1 MEKINKTIFLQEKDA
16 IYSMNQMKQVDAD
29 CMNTDMMFMP
39 MLGNNLIMKTL
50 TYCAI
55 ANAISELMN
64 CFYFKFFLN
73 YFIYKLTIYII

>member
-55 ANAISELMN
+55 ANAISELIN
-64 CFYFKFFLN
+64 SQIFIEPFYL
-73 YFIYKLTIYII
+73 